1 MSILETV
8 FNSRKFDL
16 NDDVLME
23 FNNYFD
29 EKSRDYN
36 SFCLDEEDI
45 TSLRNLVAQIKVA
58 DSDSAIYVSTY
69 GYEITNSKGE
79 KSTYADAL
87 WIDTVLPVSQIE
99 SLIEKSGVAKPSD
112 ISFVGDSDECGNYK
126 VWLIAQKENNPH
138 IIELTDHKKI
148 DHMIILYWD

>member
-1 MSILETV
+1 MGILEIV

-16 NDDVLME
+16 NDDVLMG
-23 FNNYFD
+23 FDNYFD
-29 EKSRDYN
+29 KKSKDYN

-45 TSLRNLVAQIKVA
+45 NPLQNFVAQIKSA
-58 DSDSAIYVSTY
+58 DSDSVIYVSTY

-87 WIDTVLPVSQIE
+87 WI
-99 SLIEKSGVAKPSD
+99 EKSGVAEPSN

-126 VWLIAQKENNPH
+126 VWIIAQEENNPH
-138 IIELTDHKKI
+138 IIELTDRKKI